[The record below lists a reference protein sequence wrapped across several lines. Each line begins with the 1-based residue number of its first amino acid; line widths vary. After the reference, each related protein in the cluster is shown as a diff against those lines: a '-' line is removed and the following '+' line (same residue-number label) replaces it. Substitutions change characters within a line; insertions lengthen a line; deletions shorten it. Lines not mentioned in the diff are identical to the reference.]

1 MAMPEILLQLAKN
14 NPMIAKAKQMM
25 NVIQTA
31 QNPQAMLNQMIQNNP
46 QLKQVM
52 DVINQHGGDIDKA
65 VRTVAEQN
73 GLKPEDV
80 MEMFR

>member
-1 MAMPEILLQLAKN
+1 MAMPGILLQLAKN

-25 NVIQTA
+25 TMIQTA

-80 MEMFR
+80 MEMFI